1 MPSFTRLASKFSS
14 IAICAVALIAISG
27 CANREE
33 RISRALNKADQ
44 SRQKNETSEALS
56 ILGKA
61 AMKNPDSAALQ
72 EAIANTQMEANDPQA
87 AAEAFVHAIELD
99 PNRSRLWV
107 HVAELRLRLS
117 EADLATAA
125 FENYLDDFPDDF
137 LAWKN
142 YAQIQEE
149 RGDSDSAIKATL
161 QWNRIR
167 PSAGPALKLGQL
179 FKDSG
184 NTPQARSWISQAAAY
199 AQDPGAKNALAT
211 LIELE
216 ISLRQYLPASTW
228 LDQYDSR
235 YAANNSDP
243 RIQAARDIIGKWR
256 QARVDIAETAA
267 RLEEKRRELEQ
278 SALDAEAQEEKIR
291 GGREAVLEE
300 QTQAAATLTEPVAD
314 PTRTKENPSATTA
327 QGLEDAAVD
336 TDEKAPIALAEAEEP
351 DFTQAPAT
359 DFLSSAREAAAIA
372 DYTTAIDLYWRALG
386 PASDDPTIWHELAR
400 IYMDNRNWLDAE
412 ACILEAKRRSPRS
425 ANIAA
430 SYLTVISQTQV
441 PARAVQ
447 EAEALINLFPQN
459 APIALALA
467 QTLRKANAPRSR
479 VANAYEDFLA
489 KAESG
494 AEGRDEATRYLS
506 GSR

>member
-1 MPSFTRLASKFSS
+1 MPSFTRLASKLST
-14 IAICAVALIAISG
+14 IAICAVALFAISG
-27 CANREE
+27 CADREE

-44 SRQKNETSEALS
+44 ARQKNETSEALS
-56 ILGKA
+56 ILAKA

-99 PNRSRLWV
+99 SNRSRLWV
-107 HVAELRLRLS
+107 HVAELRIRLS
-117 EADLATAA
+117 EADLAAAA
-125 FENYLDDFPDDF
+125 FENYLDKFPDDF

-142 YAQIQEE
+142 YAQLQEE
-149 RGDSDSAIKATL
+149 RSDFASAIKATL

-216 ISLRQYLPASTW
+216 ISLQQYLPASTW
-228 LDQYDSR
+228 LNQYDSR
-235 YAANNSDP
+235 YGADNSDP
-243 RIQAARDIIGKWR
+243 RIQAARDLIGKWR
-256 QARVDIAETAA
+256 QAQLDIAETAT

-278 SALDAEAQEEKIR
+278 FALDTQLQEEKNR
-291 GGREAVLEE
+291 AEREAFLQE
-300 QTQAAATLTEPVAD
+300 QAQVVTPLPG
-314 PTRTKENPSATTA
+314 PSAELTDNPEGTSNTA
-327 QGLEDAAVD
+327 PQASEETLATGERP
-336 TDEKAPIALAEAEEP
+336 PIALAETEEP
-351 DFTQAPAT
+351 DFTQTPAT
-359 DFLSSAREAAAIA
+359 DYLSSAREAAAIA

-386 PASDDPTIWHELAR
+386 SASDDPSIWHELAR
-400 IYMDNRNWLDAE
+400 LYMENQNWLDAE

-430 SYLTVISQTQV
+430 SYITVISQTQV

-479 VANAYEDFLA
+479 VAQAYENFLG

-494 AEGRDEATRYLS
+494 AEGYNEATHYLS

>member
-1 MPSFTRLASKFSS
+1 MPSFTRLASKFST
-14 IAICAVALIAISG
+14 IAICAVALFAISG
-27 CANREE
+27 CADSEE

-44 SRQKNETSEALS
+44 ARQKNETSEALS
-56 ILGKA
+56 ILAKA

-72 EAIANTQMEANDPQA
+72 ESIANTQIEANDPQA

-107 HVAELRLRLS
+107 HVAELRIRLS
-117 EADLATAA
+117 EADLAAAA
-125 FENYLDDFPDDF
+125 FENYLDKFPDDF

-142 YAQIQEE
+142 YAQLQEE
-149 RGDSDSAIKATL
+149 RSDFSSAIKATL

-199 AQDPGAKNALAT
+199 ARDPGAENALAT

-216 ISLRQYLPASTW
+216 ISLQQYLPASTW

-235 YAANNSDP
+235 YGADNSDP
-243 RIQAARDIIGKWR
+243 RIQAARDLIGKWR
-256 QARVDIAETAA
+256 QAQLDIAETAA
-267 RLEEKRRELEQ
+267 RLEEKRRKLEQ
-278 SALDAEAQEEKIR
+278 FALDAQLQEEKTR
-291 GGREAVLEE
+291 AEREALL
-300 QTQAAATLTEPVAD
+300 QAQVVTPLPG
-314 PTRTKENPSATTA
+314 PSAELTDNPEGTSNTA
-327 QGLEDAAVD
+327 SQTPKEGLATGER
-336 TDEKAPIALAEAEEP
+336 APIALAETTEP
-351 DFTQAPAT
+351 DFTQTPAT
-359 DFLSSAREAAAIA
+359 DYLSSAREAAAIA

-386 PASDDPTIWHELAR
+386 SASDDPSIWHELAR
-400 IYMDNRNWLDAE
+400 IYMENQNWLDAE

-430 SYLTVISQTQV
+430 SYITVISQTQV

-459 APIALALA
+459 AAIALALA
-467 QTLRKANAPRSR
+467 QTFRKANAPRSR
-479 VANAYEDFLA
+479 VAQAYENFLG

-494 AEGRDEATRYLS
+494 AEGHNEATRYLS